1 MFFTKYQNVHESIPE
16 LYNSARGE
24 LFMENINTAYMGTVF
39 KTARLSA
46 HLTQEEVAE
55 KIGVSTRYIMALEN
69 ENKHPSLDILL
80 KLVHTLNIP
89 ADAILYPDQEI
100 VDNEEE
106 QFFRMFCMLSIRDKK
121 IIHATM
127 QEMIDNK

>member
-1 MFFTKYQNVHESIPE
+1 
-16 LYNSARGE
+16 
-24 LFMENINTAYMGTVF
+24 MENINTAYMGTVF

-55 KIGVSTRYIMALEN
+55 KIGVTTRYIMALEN
-69 ENKHPSLDILL
+69 ENKHPSLDNLL

-89 ADAILYPDQEI
+89 ADAILYPDREI

-106 QFFRMFCMLSIRDKK
+106 QFIRMFCMLSIREKK
-121 IIHATM
+121 IIYATM
-127 QEMIDNK
+127 QAMIDSK